1 MYRYMDQEEIDIRQM
16 DSLKMLH
23 LYQLGGSDAIAAY
36 YGDNQQINLC
46 AMDKNYNLLMERVL
60 TLYSQCEDKNS
71 IIVDG
76 EAKALLEAA
85 VARGDNH
92 TTFFN
97 RVGRR
102 YKEMEALDAPRFAA
116 EGVMRESMIPML
128 QYYLKQIY
136 HLYSI
141 DIDFERN
148 TRGWHR
154 NCVLRV
160 KKGTDTL
167 LLPVK
172 MDFTDA
178 NAITAQIGNF
188 LQDMYTIE
196 FQITYSDNRQL
207 IVFESK
213 DMGLVGENRIEI
225 DHDKVK
231 SITTIS
237 VNGKTI
243 YYMDEEL
250 LHMDIGAKGAKFTN
264 LPKHADIDV
273 ANSTIYQL
281 PWGGYIVIRLVKNED
296 ASTKRTDIDTIFIE
310 GNDTKVAIRHYS
322 YGLVENLKDGLKLRT
337 DGAFMRKLYY
347 GDKHGETE
355 TLFMP
360 VGYYSGWDY
369 KEYLEN
375 KYFYENTS
383 YDADNEDMED
393 GR

>member
-1 MYRYMDQEEIDIRQM
+1 
-16 DSLKMLH
+16 
-23 LYQLGGSDAIAAY
+23 
-36 YGDNQQINLC
+36 
-46 AMDKNYNLLMERVL
+46 
-60 TLYSQCEDKNS
+60 
-71 IIVDG
+71 
-76 EAKALLEAA
+76 
-85 VARGDNH
+85 
-92 TTFFN
+92 
-97 RVGRR
+97 
-102 YKEMEALDAPRFAA
+102 MEALDAPRFAA

>member
-16 DSLKMLH
+16 DNLKMLH

-46 AMDKNYNLLMERVL
+46 AMDKHYNLLMERVL

-71 IIVDG
+71 IIVDAD
-76 EAKALLEAA
+76 AKALLQVA
-85 VARGDNH
+85 VARGDNY
-92 TTFFN
+92 TNFFN
-97 RVGRR
+97 RVGKR
-102 YKEMEALDAPRFAA
+102 YKDMEALDAPRFAA

-154 NCVLRV
+154 SCVLKL

-172 MDFTDA
+172 MDFLEA
-178 NAITAQIGNF
+178 NTCTAQIGNF

-196 FQITYSDNRQL
+196 FQVTYSDNRQL

-213 DMGLVGENRIEI
+213 DMGLVGENRIQIEGKKI
-225 DHDKVK
+225 K
-231 SITTIS
+231 SVTTIS
-237 VNGKTI
+237 VNGQTI

-250 LHMDIGAKGAKFTN
+250 PNIDIGAEGAEFKN

-273 ANSTIYQL
+273 ANSTVYQL
-281 PWGGYIVIRLVKNED
+281 PWGGYIVIRLVED
-296 ASTKRTDIDTIFIE
+296 ANANAKRTDIDTIFIE

-375 KYFYENTS
+375 KYFYENSTNNT
-383 YDADNEDMED
+383 DNMED
-393 GR
+393 TK

>member
-16 DSLKMLH
+16 DNLKMLH

-97 RVGRR
+97 RVGKR
-102 YKEMEALDAPRFAA
+102 YKDMEALDAPRFAA

-141 DIDFERN
+141 EVDFDRN

-154 NCVLRV
+154 SCVLRLR
-160 KKGTDTL
+160 KGTDTL

-172 MDFTDA
+172 MDFLEA
-178 NAITAQIGNF
+178 NICTAQVGNF

-196 FQITYSDNRQL
+196 FQVSYTDNRQL

-213 DMGLVGENRIEI
+213 DMGLIGENRIDI
-225 DHDKVK
+225 KDGKLK
-231 SITTIS
+231 SVTTIS

-250 LHMDIGAKGAKFTN
+250 PHVDIGTEGAEFKN

-281 PWGGYIVIRLVKNED
+281 PWGGYIVVRLVKNQD
-296 ASTKRTDIDTIFIE
+296 AHTKRDDIDTIFIE

-347 GDKHGETE
+347 GDKHGDIE

-369 KEYLEN
+369 KEFLEN
-375 KYFYENTS
+375 KYFYENVTNNT
-383 YDADNEDMED
+383 DNTEET
-393 GR
+393 R

>member
-16 DSLKMLH
+16 DNLKMLH

-46 AMDKNYNLLMERVL
+46 AMDKHYNLLMERVL

-85 VARGDNH
+85 VDRGDNH
-92 TTFFN
+92 TPFFN
-97 RVGRR
+97 RVGKK
-102 YKEMEALDAPRFAA
+102 YKDMEALDAPRFAA

-154 NCVLRV
+154 SCVLRV

-172 MDFTDA
+172 MDFLEA
-178 NAITAQIGNF
+178 NSCTAQIGNF

-196 FQITYSDNRQL
+196 FQVTYADNRQL

-225 DHDKVK
+225 NHKKVK

-250 LHMDIGAKGAKFTN
+250 PHMDIGAEGAEFKN

-273 ANSTIYQL
+273 ANSTVYQL
-281 PWGGYIVIRLVKNED
+281 PWGGYIVIRLVED
-296 ASTKRTDIDTIFIE
+296 ANANAKRTDIDTIFIE

-369 KEYLEN
+369 KEFLEN
-375 KYFYENTS
+375 KYFYENTTNNT
-383 YDADNEDMED
+383 DNTEETK
-393 GR
+393 

>member
-1 MYRYMDQEEIDIRQM
+1 MYRHMDKEEIDIRQM
-16 DSLKMLH
+16 DDLKMIH

-46 AMDKNYNLLMERVL
+46 AMDKHYNLLMERVL
-60 TLYSQCEDKNS
+60 TLYAQCEDKSS
-71 IIVDG
+71 IIVDAQ
-76 EAKALLEAA
+76 AKATLEAA
-85 VARGDNH
+85 VVRGDNY
-92 TTFFN
+92 TNFFN
-97 RVGRR
+97 RVGKR
-102 YKEMEALDAPRFAA
+102 YKDMEAFDAPRFAA
-116 EGVMRESMIPML
+116 EGVLRETMVPML

-136 HLYSI
+136 HLYNI
-141 DIDFERN
+141 DVDFDRG

-154 NCVLRV
+154 SCVLKL

-172 MDFTDA
+172 MDFLEA
-178 NAITAQIGNF
+178 NTCTAQIGNF

-196 FQITYSDNRQL
+196 FQVTYTDNRQL

-213 DMGLVGENRIEI
+213 DIGLVGENRIEI
-225 DHDKVK
+225 NNNKIK

-237 VNGKTI
+237 IYGKNV

-250 LHMDIGAKGAKFTN
+250 PHVNIGAEGAQFTN

-273 ANSTIYQL
+273 ANSTVYQL
-281 PWGGYIVIRLVKNED
+281 PWGGYIVIRLVNSVD
-296 ASTKRTDIDTIFIE
+296 ANTKRTDVDTIFIE

-322 YGLVENLKDGLKLRT
+322 YGLVENLSDGLKLRT

-347 GDKHGETE
+347 GDKHGERE
-355 TLFMP
+355 TLFLP

-369 KEYLEN
+369 KEFLEN
-375 KYFYENTS
+375 KYFYENIT
-383 YDADNEDMED
+383 DNTDKDDMEET
-393 GR
+393 R

>member
-36 YGDNQQINLC
+36 YGDNKQINLC

-188 LQDMYTIE
+188 LQDMCTIE

>member
-16 DSLKMLH
+16 DNLKMLH

-46 AMDKNYNLLMERVL
+46 AMDKHYNLLMERVL
-60 TLYSQCEDKNS
+60 TLYSQCEEKNS

-76 EAKALLEAA
+76 DAKALLEVA
-85 VARGDNH
+85 VARGDNY

-97 RVGRR
+97 RVGKR
-102 YKEMEALDAPRFAA
+102 YKDMEALDAPRFAA

-141 DIDFERN
+141 DIDFERS

-154 NCVLRV
+154 SCVLKL

-172 MDFTDA
+172 MDFLEA
-178 NAITAQIGNF
+178 NTCTAQIGNF

-196 FQITYSDNRQL
+196 FQVTYADNRQL

-213 DMGLVGENRIEI
+213 DMGLVGEHRIDI
-225 DHDKVK
+225 NDNKVK
-231 SITTIS
+231 SVTTIS

-250 LHMDIGAKGAKFTN
+250 PHIDIGAEGAEFKN

-273 ANSTIYQL
+273 ANSTVYQL
-281 PWGGYIVIRLVKNED
+281 PWGGYIVIRLVKNAD
-296 ASTKRTDIDTIFIE
+296 AHTKRTDIDTIFIE

-337 DGAFMRKLYY
+337 DGAFMRELYY
-347 GDKHGETE
+347 GDKHGEIE

-375 KYFYENTS
+375 KYFYENSTNNT
-383 YDADNEDMED
+383 DNMED
-393 GR
+393 TK

>member
-16 DSLKMLH
+16 DNLKMLH

-46 AMDKNYNLLMERVL
+46 AMDKHYNLLMERVL

-76 EAKALLEAA
+76 DAKALLEVA
-85 VARGDNH
+85 VARGDNY

-97 RVGRR
+97 RVGKR
-102 YKEMEALDAPRFAA
+102 YKDMEALDAPRFAA

-141 DIDFERN
+141 DIDFERS

-154 NCVLRV
+154 SCVLKL

-172 MDFTDA
+172 MDFLEA
-178 NAITAQIGNF
+178 NTCTAQIGNF

-196 FQITYSDNRQL
+196 FQVTYADNRQL

-213 DMGLVGENRIEI
+213 DMGLVGEHRIDI
-225 DHDKVK
+225 NDNKVK
-231 SITTIS
+231 SVTTIS

-250 LHMDIGAKGAKFTN
+250 PHIDIGAEGAEFKN

-273 ANSTIYQL
+273 ANSTVYQL
-281 PWGGYIVIRLVKNED
+281 PWGGYIVIRLVKNAD
-296 ASTKRTDIDTIFIE
+296 AHTKRTDIDTIFIE

-369 KEYLEN
+369 KEFLEN
-375 KYFYENTS
+375 KYFYENTTNNT
-383 YDADNEDMED
+383 DNTEETK
-393 GR
+393 